1 VDVIAEDALRISA
14 CGPTPPPKSYSY
26 SYLRT
31 PPSHCGMYVDY
42 AYCCS
47 SSPHALFHLIYAAA
61 AAYFLSIG
69 QGRSIF
75 IFIGN

>member
-1 VDVIAEDALRISA
+1 
-14 CGPTPPPKSYSY
+14 
-26 SYLRT
+26 
-31 PPSHCGMYVDY
+31 MYVDY

-47 SSPHALFHLIYAAA
+47 SSPHSLFHLIYAAA